1 MEHFFSRVQVNTH
14 AQMHTRVKFL
24 GGDADVDHT

>member
-24 GGDADVDHT
+24 GGGMQM